1 MAGGS
6 AADIHAGY
14 SKQEGEE
21 EVGVVKFSGKT
32 GVAANWGAFK
42 MRSKQSGKEIDC
54 KGPAK

>member
-21 EVGVVKFSGKT
+21 VRVVKFSGKT
-32 GVAANWGAFK
+32 GVAAKWGAFK
-42 MRSKQSGKEIDC
+42 MRRKQSGKEVDC
-54 KGPAK
+54 EGPAK